1 MYPLLRCELAIH
13 SYSSQHDDRFPT
25 HARSVYCATRYA
37 RQKNAL
43 GDEPL
48 GHRDE
53 HDHTSYDNVDDDDE
67 PCDKSTKGDDSGA
80 NSSDPSIDK
89 DLCNARYATNVGNNP
104 SSMVNASIPNLVP
117 RTNRKLLV
125 YKYIQVR

>member
-1 MYPLLRCELAIH
+1 MYPLLRCEVTIH

-25 HARSVYCATRYA
+25 HAHSVYCATRYA
-37 RQKNAL
+37 RQTNAL

-67 PCDKSTKGDDSGA
+67 PYDKSTKGDDSGA
-80 NSSDPSIDK
+80 NSICPNTNM
-89 DLCNARYATNVGNNP
+89 DLCSAKYATNVGNNP

-117 RTNRKLLV
+117 RTSHISMDDI
-125 YKYIQVR
+125 YTQVR